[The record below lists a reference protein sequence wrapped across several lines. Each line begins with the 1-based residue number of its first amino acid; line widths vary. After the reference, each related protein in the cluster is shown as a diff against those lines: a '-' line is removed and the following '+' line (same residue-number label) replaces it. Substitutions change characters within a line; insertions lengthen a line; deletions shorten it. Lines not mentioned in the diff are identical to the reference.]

1 MQKTLIL
8 LALAT
13 SIITAVNA
21 NVLGFDFGS
30 TFFKITLVKPG
41 SPFSIVENT
50 TSKRKTETM
59 LTIAD
64 DVRLWSADS
73 FVGAARYPKTTF
85 ANVAGFL
92 AKEFNS
98 DELTALRTSKFILND
113 FLADERGLVAWQTF
127 SIEKDSE

>member
-1 MQKTLIL
+1 MRKTLIL
-8 LALAT
+8 LAAAT
-13 SIITAVNA
+13 SLITAANA
-21 NVLGFDFGS
+21 NVLGFDFGN

-85 ANVAGFL
+85 ANVAGYL
-92 AKEFNS
+92 GQEYLQE
-98 DELTALRTSKFILND
+98 EL
-113 FLADERGLVAWQTF
+113 
-127 SIEKDSE
+127 

>member
-8 LALAT
+8 LAAAASLIAAT
-13 SIITAVNA
+13 NA

-73 FVGAARYPKTTF
+73 FVGAPRDPITTF
-85 ANVAGFL
+85 ANVAGYL
-92 AKEFNS
+92 AKEYLQE
-98 DELTALRTSKFILND
+98 EL
-113 FLADERGLVAWQTF
+113 
-127 SIEKDSE
+127 

>member
-1 MQKTLIL
+1 ML

-13 SIITAVNA
+13 SFITAVNA
-21 NVLGFDFGS
+21 NVLGFDFGN

-85 ANVAGFL
+85 ANVAGYL
-92 AKEFNS
+92 AKEFS
-98 DELTALRTSKFILND
+98 
-113 FLADERGLVAWQTF
+113 
-127 SIEKDSE
+127 

>member
-1 MQKTLIL
+1 MQRTLIL
-8 LALAT
+8 LTLAT
-13 SIITAVNA
+13 SLFALSNA

-41 SPFSIVENT
+41 SPFSIVENK

-73 FVGAARYPKTTF
+73 FVGAPRYPKTTF
-85 ANVAGFL
+85 ANVAGYL
-92 AKEFNS
+92 AKEYS
-98 DELTALRTSKFILND
+98 AEELSALKADKFILND
-113 FLADERGLVAWQTF
+113 FVQDERGLVAW
-127 SIEKDSE
+127 

>member
-1 MQKTLIL
+1 
-8 LALAT
+8 
-13 SIITAVNA
+13 VNA
-21 NVLGFDFGS
+21 NVIGFDFGS

-85 ANVAGFL
+85 ANLNSYL
-92 AKEFNS
+92 AKEFQTA
-98 DELTALRTSKFILND
+98 ELEVLKANKFILND
-113 FLADERGLVAWQTF
+113 FVADERGLVAW
-127 SIEKDSE
+127 

>member
-113 FLADERGLVAWQTF
+113 FVADERGLVAW
-127 SIEKDSE
+127 

>member
-1 MQKTLIL
+1 MQKRLTLI
-8 LALAT
+8 ALVAALFT
-13 SIITAVNA
+13 VAVNA
-21 NVLGFDFGS
+21 NVIGFDFGG

-85 ANVAGFL
+85 ANVGGYL
-92 AKEFNS
+92 AKEFQS
-98 DELTALRTSKFILND
+98 EELTALRTNKFILND
-113 FLADERGLVAWQTF
+113 FVVDERGLVAW
-127 SIEKDSE
+127 